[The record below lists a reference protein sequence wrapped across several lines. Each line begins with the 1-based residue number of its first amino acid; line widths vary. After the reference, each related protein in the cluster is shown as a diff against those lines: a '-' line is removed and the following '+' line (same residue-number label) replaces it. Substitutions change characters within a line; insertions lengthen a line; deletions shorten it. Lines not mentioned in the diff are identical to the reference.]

1 MPENLD
7 FITPTLMTIFGL
19 FLDDPLLE
27 HHEREVIRETR
38 VSKGSA
44 NAILRKLAHLELL
57 TRERKGRMIFYRL
70 NISNP
75 VVKQFKV
82 LVNVSALHEL
92 LNHLKPNS
100 RRIVLFGSCAQ
111 GTNVRESDTDLYILS
126 SEKGIIKK
134 IIHDFNQK
142 HVRKIS
148 PIVVDVTEL
157 IRLKRDDRPLY
168 ENIERG
174 IILWEAG

>member
-1 MPENLD
+1 
-7 FITPTLMTIFGL
+7 
-19 FLDDPLLE
+19 
-27 HHEREVIRETR
+27 
-38 VSKGSA
+38 
-44 NAILRKLAHLELL
+44 
-57 TRERKGRMIFYRL
+57 MIFYRL

-111 GTNVRESDTDLYILS
+111 GTNVRESDIDLYILS

-134 IIHDFNQK
+134 IINDFNQK

-148 PIVVDVTEL
+148 PIVVDVNEL
-157 IRLKRDDRPLY
+157 IRLKKDDRPLY